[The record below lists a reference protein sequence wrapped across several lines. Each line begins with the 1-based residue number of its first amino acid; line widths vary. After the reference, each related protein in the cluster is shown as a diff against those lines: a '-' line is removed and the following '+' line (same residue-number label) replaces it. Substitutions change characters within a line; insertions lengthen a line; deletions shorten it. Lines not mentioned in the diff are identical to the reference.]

1 MTWKDAET
9 PDIVNPIVSNV
20 PCHSSAIPST
30 AITLIHARLA
40 HAYSLVIRSSFLIHS
55 LRLSYLRDVE
65 DPYGARLITLDPSYN
80 SNPYILAASLA
91 DVDRWPELAM
101 PSSPQLS
108 EDEGERPS
116 GFPGARLK
124 YTNTIMG
131 RRSGGLGMR
140 VSGKRASVSKR
151 MSGTPRQ
158 VDVKNF
164 ISEDAPVQE
173 ALSTTVPVSAS
184 LGERERGADSWVK
197 VPDDTVNGGT
207 TSSQPNLQDQ
217 ETAVAEAPVAKVVQY
232 IPKFKGAEEMEA
244 RRRVRMA
251 ARRGPGGGAPQ
262 PPPPPPN
269 LDFSS
274 SDEDVG
280 ATLADDSSSD
290 EFDVTGGN
298 DSMDDGDEF
307 DP

>member
-1 MTWKDAET
+1 MT
-9 PDIVNPIVSNV
+9 IVPMGCQGPIQSQT
-20 PCHSSAIPST
+20 H
-30 AITLIHARLA
+30 
-40 HAYSLVIRSSFLIHS
+40 Y
-55 LRLSYLRDVE
+55 VE
-65 DPYGARLITLDPSYN
+65 PNIQF
-80 SNPYILAASLA
+80 NPYILTASLA
-91 DVDRWPELAM
+91 DVDKWPELAM
-101 PSSPQLS
+101 PSSPQLC

-140 VSGKRASVSKR
+140 VSGKRASASKR

-164 ISEDAPVQE
+164 VSGDAPVQE
-173 ALSTTVPVSAS
+173 ALSATIPESAS
-184 LGERERGADSWVK
+184 LGERSTESWVP
-197 VPDDTVNGGT
+197 VADDSVNAGS

-217 ETAVAEAPVAKVVQY
+217 ETTVAEAPVTKVIQF

-251 ARRGPGGGAPQ
+251 ARRGPGGGVAQPQ
-262 PPPPPPN
+262 PATAN

-290 EFDVTGGN
+290 DFGDVTGGN
-298 DSMDDGDEF
+298 DSLDEGDEF
-307 DP
+307 DL